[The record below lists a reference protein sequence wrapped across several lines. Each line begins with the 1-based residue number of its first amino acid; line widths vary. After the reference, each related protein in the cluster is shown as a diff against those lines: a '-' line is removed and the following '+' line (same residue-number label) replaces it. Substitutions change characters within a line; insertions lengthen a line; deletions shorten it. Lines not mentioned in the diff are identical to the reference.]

1 MMMDRHTTQT
11 ELAPGLRI
19 SRIVTGLW
27 QIADMERDQQSLD
40 LDATAQYMKAYSDA
54 GLRTFDMADHYGS
67 AEDIAGIFTRQYA
80 GDDDVQILTKW
91 VPKPGGSSRGA
102 VRQAVQRSLDR
113 LQTDQIDLL
122 QHHAWNYADPSYLDE
137 LFYLKEL
144 QDEGL
149 IGHLGLTNFDTA
161 HLSIV
166 LESGINVVSNQVCFS
181 LLDLRAAKDMARLC
195 EEKGVAI
202 LAFGTLGGGFLTEKW
217 LNQPEPTMQD
227 LRTWSQMKYKRY
239 INEAGGWALF
249 QNLLTALKQ
258 TADAHGVSMANVA
271 SRFILDQPAVGAVII
286 GARLGESEHIE
297 NNRALLSFTLKEEDR
312 DRIRKATNKLVT
324 IPGDCGDEY
333 RKPPFLTA
341 SGDLS
346 HHLDTLPPPYPT
358 KSGPDGRTR
367 ALSGTVWEDLAGF
380 SRAVRKGNRI
390 MVSGTTA
397 THGDK
402 VIGGRNPASQMHFV
416 IDKIEGALQSL
427 GGRLDDVVRTR
438 VYIRNI
444 DDWEPV
450 SRAHGR
456 RFGHIQPAN
465 TLVQAGLIGDIYL
478 VEMEAE
484 AVLGDGIDPV
494 EIGV

>member
-1 MMMDRHTTQT
+1 MGEQIPHTD
-11 ELAPGLRI
+11 LAPGLRI

-40 LDATAQYMKAYSDA
+40 LDVTAQNMEAYTAA
-54 GLRTFDMADHYGS
+54 GLMTFDMADHYGS
-67 AEDIAGIFTRQYA
+67 AEDIAGIFSKKYA
-80 GDDDVQILTKW
+80 GDADVQILTKW
-91 VPKPGGSSRGA
+91 VPKPGGSSREV

-113 LQTDQIDLL
+113 LQTEQIDLL

-137 LFYLKEL
+137 LFYLQEL
-144 QDEGL
+144 KAEGL
-149 IGHLGLTNFDTA
+149 IGQLGLTNFDTA

-166 LESGINVVSNQVCFS
+166 LESGINVVSNQICFS
-181 LLDLRAAKDMARLC
+181 LLDLRAANDMARLC
-195 EEKGVAI
+195 VDKGVAI
-202 LAFGTLGGGFLTEKW
+202 IAFGTLAGGFLTEKW
-217 LNQPEPTMQD
+217 LNRPEPAMENLQ
-227 LRTWSQMKYKRY
+227 TWSQMKYKRY
-239 INEAGGWALF
+239 IDEAGGWALY

-271 SRFILDQPAVGAVII
+271 SRFILEQPAVGAVII

-297 NNRALLSFTLKEEDR
+297 NNRALLNFTPTEEDW
-312 DRIRKATNKLVT
+312 DRIREATGQLVV

-346 HHLDTLPPPYPT
+346 HHLDALPPPYPT
-358 KSGPDGRTR
+358 KAGPDGRTQ

-390 MVSGTTA
+390 MISGTTA

-402 VIGGRNPASQMHFV
+402 VIGGRSPAAQAHFA

-427 GGRLDDVVRTR
+427 GGRLEDVVRTR
-438 VYIRNI
+438 VYIRNA

-450 SRAHGR
+450 SRAHGQ

-465 TLVQAGLIGDIYL
+465 TLVQAGLIGDEYL
-478 VEMEAE
+478 VEIEAE
-484 AVLGDGIDPV
+484 AVLGDGV
-494 EIGV
+494 EQDNK